1 MCAFLDGGS
10 TATLI
15 DQSLVNTLGLALNKS
30 SVAIKGISG
39 TASLVFANAK
49 VSFTLR
55 VDDTLYE
62 IQNALV
68 VSNLGRLLPSQYISP
83 ELIDKCFEATRVQLN
98 VLHDPPSILIGQD
111 HCGLIRVFETRSVF
125 HEHLAVSRC
134 KLGWSLHG
142 RV

>member
-1 MCAFLDGGS
+1 M
-10 TATLI
+10 ATLI

-30 SVAIKGISG
+30 SVAIKEISG
-39 TASLVFANAK
+39 SASLVFANAK

-83 ELIDKCFEATRVQLN
+83 ELIDKSFFCLKIYEN
-98 VLHDPPSILIGQD
+98 ILEMLLD
-111 HCGLIRVFETRSVF
+111 MN
-125 HEHLAVSRC
+125 
-134 KLGWSLHG
+134 KLFANK
-142 RV
+142 